1 MGCCQ
6 ALLLLLLLV
15 LRWRSSPDGSTNT
28 LLGPAAPW
36 KHTCKGVITVVAW
49 CDIKPQPINHT

>member
-36 KHTCKGVITVVAW
+36 KHTRKGVMTVVAW
-49 CDIKPQPINHT
+49 LHHTNPNP